1 MENLAFKDAF
11 HKLVFNLKKFVS
23 FFVQELFC
31 KHDVMIWCLTFML
44 LPIIYTC
51 FGQRKN
57 CRAVIF
63 PAVLS
68 SMPSG
73 DPCCGDAKK
82 RLEKCNISIGQID
95 LMLMTNHAYW
105 FFSHIY
111 SRTRQIKTIKII
123 WMCNYNFL
131 VDIGNLS
138 LFHISMR
145 IWCDDFILRIFVCCK
160 AIPNFE

>member
-1 MENLAFKDAF
+1 MIKIHAFADYLYLF
-11 HKLVFNLKKFVS
+11 RLK
-23 FFVQELFC
+23 
-31 KHDVMIWCLTFML
+31 
-44 LPIIYTC
+44 
-51 FGQRKN
+51 KN

-123 WMCNYNFL
+123 WVCNYNFL
-131 VDIGNLS
+131 VAIGNLS
-138 LFHISMR
+138 LFHISMK
-145 IWCDDFILRIFVCCK
+145 IWCNDFILKISVCCK
-160 AIPNFE
+160 AIPNFKLIYNSMYRCKHTQNALCKEQKKLWLCSFER